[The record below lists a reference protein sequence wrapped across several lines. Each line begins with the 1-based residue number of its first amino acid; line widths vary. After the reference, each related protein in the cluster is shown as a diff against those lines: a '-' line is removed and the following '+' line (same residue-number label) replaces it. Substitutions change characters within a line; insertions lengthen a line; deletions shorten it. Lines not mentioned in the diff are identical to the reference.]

1 MGAKTAPVMRGA
13 KKVAV
18 EKAAGHLRM
27 PHGTGRLRTGII
39 TQRNHHVHAV
49 PANGNESVLEKHVR
63 ARATPVNRMGQPKG
77 HKKHAQRSEEHT
89 SELQS
94 RGHLVCRL
102 LLEKKK

>member
-1 MGAKTAPVMRGA
+1 MTHGAVAEMGAKTAPVMRGA

-63 ARATPVNRMGQPKG
+63 ARATPVKRMGQPKG
-77 HKKHAQRSEEHT
+77 HKKHAQCRHRRQLRRRFSRS
-89 SELQS
+89 S
-94 RGHLVCRL
+94 R
-102 LLEKKK
+102 